1 MRLSYIAGMDET
13 RRIPIAARAVA
24 ARAVVG
30 RTVAGW
36 VGGEPAA
43 AARGVVQ
50 RAVAACTV
58 GAWVVALQSV
68 PVQAQEPVDLLLHNG
83 KVFTADQLLSTYS
96 AVAVR
101 DGRIV
106 ALGWDELT
114 DRFRAARTIDLDGRL
129 VLPGFIDTHIH
140 MRGNPPRW
148 VDLAGLESLSE
159 LKARVTRKAEQLGAG
174 EWITGYGWSE
184 DELAE
189 QRRPLRQDLDDA
201 APANPVILTR
211 AGGHSS
217 VASSLALEAA
227 GLTPDTET
235 PPGGIIELDGR
246 GRMNGILREGAQGLV
261 SRLVPDPTPEELRVT
276 FVENLRRLLSLGITS
291 IIHAG
296 VDIAGYARWEAVY
309 AEHAGELP
317 RAAVQLRVPPDP
329 ARAIDMLNRFGRR
342 TGDGDEWLRVG
353 PMKFFV
359 DGGYTGAAA
368 WTLEPYK
375 GQPDYYGSGPLIDE
389 AGLLEI
395 SRAAHERGW
404 QMGFHTIGDAAIA
417 MTVDAWAR
425 MLQDSP
431 RADHR
436 HYLNH
441 FTVRPPAETMRKMAT
456 WNIHVAQQPNFTYTL
471 EGRYAEHLDGERY
484 ATNNPLRSPMRHGV
498 FVALGS
504 DILPIGPMVG
514 LQAAVIRRGMSG
526 AVVGP
531 GEALTMPEAIV
542 GYTRL
547 AAHLTFEEDEKG
559 SLEVGKLADLVV
571 LSQDLLAIDP
581 ARTMDTEVDLTVL
594 GGRIVYE
601 R

>member
-83 KVFTADQLLSTYS
+83 KVFTADELLSTYS

-329 ARAIDMLNRFGRR
+329 ARAIDMLDRFGRR
-342 TGDGDEWLRVG
+342 TGDGNEWLRVG

-514 LQAAVIRRGMSG
+514 LQAAVTRQGMSG

>member
-43 AARGVVQ
+43 AARFDVR
-50 RAVAACTV
+50 RAVAACIV
-58 GAWVVALQSV
+58 GAWIVGLQAV
-68 PVQAQEPVDLLLHNG
+68 PAQAQEPVDLLLHNG

-101 DGRIV
+101 DGRIA

-140 MRGNPPRW
+140 IRGNPARW

-227 GLTPDTET
+227 GMTPDTET

-296 VDIAGYARWEAVY
+296 VDIAGYAGWEAVY
-309 AEHAGELP
+309 AEHAGALP

-329 ARAIDMLNRFGRR
+329 ARAIDMLDRFGRR
-342 TGDGDEWLRVG
+342 TGDGNEWLRVG

-404 QMGFHTIGDAAIA
+404 QMGFHTIGDGC
-417 MTVDAWAR
+417 T
-425 MLQDSP
+425 
-431 RADHR
+431 
-436 HYLNH
+436 
-441 FTVRPPAETMRKMAT
+441 
-456 WNIHVAQQPNFTYTL
+456 
-471 EGRYAEHLDGERY
+471 
-484 ATNNPLRSPMRHGV
+484 
-498 FVALGS
+498 S
-504 DILPIGPMVG
+504 DL
-514 LQAAVIRRGMSG
+514 
-526 AVVGP
+526 
-531 GEALTMPEAIV
+531 
-542 GYTRL
+542 
-547 AAHLTFEEDEKG
+547 
-559 SLEVGKLADLVV
+559 
-571 LSQDLLAIDP
+571 
-581 ARTMDTEVDLTVL
+581 
-594 GGRIVYE
+594 
-601 R
+601 

>member
-1 MRLSYIAGMDET
+1 VVRAVA
-13 RRIPIAARAVA
+13 RRAVA
-24 ARAVVG
+24 AWL
-30 RTVAGW
+30 VAAWLPGL
-36 VGGEPAA
+36 AA
-43 AARGVVQ
+43 APA
-50 RAVAACTV
+50 
-58 GAWVVALQSV
+58 
-68 PVQAQEPVDLLLHNG
+68 QAQEPVDLLLHNG
-83 KVFTADQLLSTYS
+83 RVFTADELLSTYS

-106 ALGWDELT
+106 ALGWNELT
-114 DRFRAARTIDLDGRL
+114 DRYRAARTIDLAGRL
-129 VLPGFIDTHIH
+129 ALPGFVDTHVH
-140 MRGNPPRW
+140 MRGNPERW
-148 VDLAGLESLSE
+148 IDLAGLESLAE

-189 QRRPLRQDLDDA
+189 QRRPFRQDLDDA

-217 VASSLALEAA
+217 VASSLALDAA
-227 GLTPDTET
+227 GLTPETET
-235 PPGGIIELDGR
+235 PPGGIIEVDEQGR
-246 GRMNGILREGAQGLV
+246 VNGILREGAQGLV
-261 SRLVPDPTPEELRVT
+261 SRLVPDPTPDELRAS
-276 FVENLRRLLSLGITS
+276 FVENLRDLLRLGVTS

-296 VDIAGYARWEAVY
+296 VDIAGYAAWEAVY
-309 AEHAGELP
+309 AEHAGEVP

-329 ARAIDMLNRFGRR
+329 ARAIAMLDRFRRR

-389 AGLLEI
+389 AGLMEI
-395 SRAAHERGW
+395 SRAAHDRGW

-417 MTVDAWAR
+417 MTVDVWAR
-425 MLQDSP
+425 MLEESP

-456 WNIHVAQQPNFTYTL
+456 WNIHIAQQPNFTYTL
-471 EGRYAEHLDGERY
+471 EGRYAEHLEGERY

-514 LQAAVIRRGMSG
+514 LQAAVTRQGMSG

-547 AAHLTFEEDEKG
+547 AAHLTFEEEEKG

-571 LSQDLLAIDP
+571 LSQDLLTIDP
-581 ARTMDTEVDLTVL
+581 ARTMETEVDLTVL
-594 GGRIVYE
+594 GGRVVYE

>member
-1 MRLSYIAGMDET
+1 MRRLS
-13 RRIPIAARAVA
+13 IAAWVLGA
-24 ARAVVG
+24 AG
-30 RTVAGW
+30 
-36 VGGEPAA
+36 AA
-43 AARGVVQ
+43 
-50 RAVAACTV
+50 
-58 GAWVVALQSV
+58 
-68 PVQAQEPVDLLLHNG
+68 QAQEPVDLLLHNG
-83 KVFTADQLLSTYS
+83 KVFVADELLSTYS

-101 DGRIV
+101 DGRIA
-106 ALGWDELT
+106 ALGWDDLA
-114 DRFRAARTIDLDGRL
+114 DRYRAARTIDLGGRL

-140 MRGNPPRW
+140 ISGDAERW
-148 VDLAGLESLSE
+148 VDLAGLENLAE
-159 LKARVTRKAEQLGAG
+159 LKGRVTRKAEQLGAG

-189 QRRPLRQDLDDA
+189 QRRPLRWDLDDA
-201 APANPVILTR
+201 APANPVVLTR

-235 PPGGIIELDGR
+235 PPGGIIEVDDE

-261 SRLVPDPTPEELRVT
+261 RRLVPDPTPDELRAS
-276 FVENLRRLLSLGITS
+276 FVENLRDLLGLGITS
-291 IIHAG
+291 IIQAG
-296 VDIAGYARWEAVY
+296 VGIAGYADWEAVY
-309 AEHAGELP
+309 AEHRGDLP

-329 ARAIDMLNRFGRR
+329 QRAVDMLDRFGRK

-368 WTLEPYK
+368 WTLESYR
-375 GQPDYYGSGPLIDE
+375 GQPGYYGSGPLIDE
-389 AGLLEI
+389 AGLFAI
-395 SRAAHERGW
+395 SSAAHERGW

-417 MTVDAWAR
+417 MTVDVWAR
-425 MLQDSP
+425 MLEASP

-441 FTVRPPAETMRKMAT
+441 FTVRPPAETMQRMAD

-471 EGRYAEHLDGERY
+471 DGRYAEHLDGERY

-498 FVALGS
+498 VVALGS

-514 LQAAVIRRGMSG
+514 LQAAVTRRGMG
-526 AVVGP
+526 DAVVGA
-531 GEALTMPEAIV
+531 GEALSMPEAIV

-559 SLEVGKLADLVV
+559 TLEVGKLADLVV
-571 LSQDLLAIDP
+571 LSQDLLVIDP
-581 ARTMDTEVDLTVL
+581 ERTMDTEVDLTVL
-594 GGRIVYE
+594 GGRVVFE

>member
-1 MRLSYIAGMDET
+1 MRRLL
-13 RRIPIAARAVA
+13 IAAWVLGA
-24 ARAVVG
+24 ASAP
-30 RTVAGW
+30 
-36 VGGEPAA
+36 PA
-43 AARGVVQ
+43 
-50 RAVAACTV
+50 
-58 GAWVVALQSV
+58 
-68 PVQAQEPVDLLLHNG
+68 QAQEPADLLLHNG
-83 KVFTADQLLSTYS
+83 KVFAADELLSTYS

-114 DRFRAARTIDLDGRL
+114 GRYQAARTIDLEGRL

-140 MRGNPPRW
+140 IRGNPERW
-148 VDLAGLESLSE
+148 VDLAGLESLGE
-159 LKARVTRKAEQLGAG
+159 LKGRVTRKAEQLGAG

-189 QRRPLRQDLDDA
+189 QRRPLRWDLDDA
-201 APANPVILTR
+201 APANPVVLTR

-227 GLTPDTET
+227 GLTPDSET
-235 PPGGIIELDGR
+235 PPGGIIEADDQ

-261 SRLVPDPTPEELRVT
+261 SRLVPDPTPEERRAS
-276 FVENLRRLLSLGITS
+276 FVENLHDLLRLGVTS

-296 VDIAGYARWEAVY
+296 VDIAGYAEWEAVY
-309 AEHAGELP
+309 AAHRGELP

-329 ARAIDMLNRFGRR
+329 QRAVAMLDRFGRR
-342 TGDGDEWLRVG
+342 TGDGDAWLRVG

-375 GQPDYYGSGPLIDE
+375 GQPGYYGSGPLIDE
-389 AGLLEI
+389 AGLFAI
-395 SRAAHERGW
+395 SSTAHERGW

-425 MLQDSP
+425 MLEASP

-441 FTVRPPAETMRKMAT
+441 FTVRPPAETMQRMAA
-456 WNIHVAQQPNFTYTL
+456 WNIHIAQQPNFTYTL
-471 EGRYAEHLDGERY
+471 DGRYAEHLDGERY

-498 FVALGS
+498 VVALGS

-514 LQAAVIRRGMSG
+514 LQAAVTRRGMGG
-526 AVVGP
+526 AVVGH
-531 GEALTMPEAIV
+531 GEALSMPEAIV
-542 GYTRL
+542 GYTRV

-559 SLEVGKLADLVV
+559 TLEVGKLADLVV
-571 LSQDLLAIDP
+571 LSQDLLVIDP
-581 ARTMDTEVDLTVL
+581 ERTMDTEVDLTVL
-594 GGRIVYE
+594 GGRVVFE